1 MRELTGGI
9 YFGEKGRSGE
19 GAEETAFDTQTYS
32 RKEIERIARFAFE
45 AAKLRSNHV
54 TSVDKANVL
63 ASSVLWRE
71 VVTEVSKDFPEV
83 SLDYIY
89 VDNAAMQLVKQ
100 PSQFDVLLCDNLF
113 GDILSDEC
121 AMITGSMGLLPSA
134 SLNQSG
140 FGLYEPA
147 GGSAPDIAGK
157 GVANPIAQILRRI
170 NATLFIR
177 PRRSGSH
184 HWKAVAEAVEAGVGT
199 PDIYPQGGYTTTDVA
214 AAIVSRI

>member
-1 MRELTGGI
+1 ILCVRELTGGI

-89 VDNAAMQLVKQ
+89 V
-100 PSQFDVLLCDNLF
+100 
-113 GDILSDEC
+113 
-121 AMITGSMGLLPSA
+121 
-134 SLNQSG
+134 
-140 FGLYEPA
+140 
-147 GGSAPDIAGK
+147 
-157 GVANPIAQILRRI
+157 
-170 NATLFIR
+170 
-177 PRRSGSH
+177 
-184 HWKAVAEAVEAGVGT
+184 
-199 PDIYPQGGYTTTDVA
+199 
-214 AAIVSRI
+214 